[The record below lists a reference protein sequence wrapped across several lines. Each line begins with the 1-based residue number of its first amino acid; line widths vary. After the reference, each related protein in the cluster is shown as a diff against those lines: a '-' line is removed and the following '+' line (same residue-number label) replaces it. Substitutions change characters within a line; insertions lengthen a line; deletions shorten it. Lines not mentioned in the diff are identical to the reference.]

1 MTQKTLCGMRPR
13 AKKKHAAS
21 GRAWR
26 ENVPRYFLS
35 CKGKTSGCRR
45 DFFHGFIGEYENGF

>member
-1 MTQKTLCGMRPR
+1 MRPR